1 MRKLR
6 YNYLLGAVILMTF
19 ALSSCQKDAPLAVN
33 KSTET
38 IDGLMAHHWFNTF
51 RTLTKKCPGFT
62 PPVAARAFGYA
73 GLTLYETIVYGMPNK
88 QSLQSQLSTGL
99 KINPPDTTLEYN
111 WAIAANAAMAETA
124 RLYYAN
130 MPNSEAIAIAQ
141 LEEAT
146 FNDIRE
152 IGTASSSATVARS
165 KQWGFYVAQT
175 IFEWSKADGGHV
187 GYTKNFPKD
196 YVIPVG
202 FGKWIPTF
210 PKYLTPM
217 QPTWGNLRTFV
228 PNIATVTQ
236 PTAPIAYSEDST
248 SAFYKQAKDVYLT
261 VKNATPEQ
269 KIIAKFWSD
278 DPGEPGTPGGHSIS
292 IATQA
297 MQKQGSTLAACAE
310 IYAKVGMGIS
320 DAFVSCWKAKFTF
333 NYMRPISYIRMK
345 FDPNFVPLL
354 ETPPFPEYTSGHS
367 VQSGATAKILSDA
380 FGVNFLFT
388 DRTHASRTDIDGTPR
403 SYRNF
408 SEFAKEAANSRL
420 YGGIHFQEAIEVGI
434 SQGDKVGAAIG
445 KLKFSK

>member
-6 YNYLLGAVILMTF
+6 YNYLFGAIILMAFTVT
-19 ALSSCQKDAPLAVN
+19 SCQKDAALVIN
-33 KSTET
+33 NGTET
-38 IDGLMAHHWFNTF
+38 FDGLLAHHWFNTF

-73 GLTLYETIVYGMPNK
+73 GLTLYETVVYGMPNN

-130 MPNSEAIAIAQ
+130 MPASEAIAVAQ
-141 LEEAT
+141 LEAAT

-152 IGTASSSATVARS
+152 IGTGLSGATVARS

-175 IFEWSKADGGHV
+175 IFEWSKTDGGHL

-196 YVIPVG
+196 YVIPIGV
-202 FGKWIPTF
+202 GKWIPTF
-210 PKYLTPM
+210 PKYSIPM
-217 QPTWGNLRTFV
+217 QPTWGNVRTFL
-228 PNIATVTQ
+228 PNIATSTQ
-236 PTAPIAYSEDST
+236 PTAPILYSEDST
-248 SAFYKQAKDVYLT
+248 SVFYKQAKEVYLT
-261 VKNATPEQ
+261 VKNVTPEQ
-269 KIIAKFWSD
+269 KIIAKYWSD

-292 IATQA
+292 ITTQVL
-297 MQKQGSTLAACAE
+297 QKQGATLAKSAE

-354 ETPPFPEYTSGHS
+354 ETPPFPEFTSGHS

-380 FGVNFLFT
+380 FGLNYLFT

-403 SYRNF
+403 AYRNF
-408 SEFAKEAANSRL
+408 FEFAMEAAISRL
-420 YGGIHFQEAIEVGI
+420 YGGIHFQEAIEAGVL
-434 SQGDKVGAAIG
+434 QGNKVGGAIG
-445 KLKFSK
+445 KLKFNK